1 METNKA
7 ADSDKN
13 KTPQPDSEHYD
24 LEHPENLA
32 MPKFNS
38 ATEKRE
44 GSGLPQVENMNDEQR
59 NIDTDGSHDTDLPET
74 DLGNDRSDDESE
86 DEKIIRT

>member
-7 ADSDKN
+7 ADSDEN
-13 KTPQPDSEHYD
+13 KTPKPDAEGYD
-24 LEHPENLA
+24 VERPQDLN
-32 MPKFNS
+32 MPRFNS
-38 ATEKRE
+38 TTEKRE
-44 GSGLPQVENMNDEQR
+44 SGGLPGVENMNDQQQH
-59 NIDTDGSHDTDLPET
+59 IDTDGSHDTDIPDT